1 MPTIVGILLIILF
14 FYFIHFWQIY
24 LDIFYP
30 VVLGCQDIFLFLGAF
45 MFLDDPIQ
53 YHVKNLYE
61 LFYKRKEEEE
71 EYRYFLIREYQK
83 KIKQREYLKQYRLK
97 NKEKIRE
104 YQREYRIKHKPKKQE
119 VN

>member
-1 MPTIVGILLIILF
+1 
-14 FYFIHFWQIY
+14 
-24 LDIFYP
+24 
-30 VVLGCQDIFLFLGAF
+30 

-104 YQREYRIKHKPKKQE
+104 YQREYQREYLKQYRLKNKEKIREYQREYRIKHKPKKQE

>member
-1 MPTIVGILLIILF
+1 
-14 FYFIHFWQIY
+14 
-24 LDIFYP
+24 
-30 VVLGCQDIFLFLGAF
+30 

-71 EYRYFLIREYQK
+71 EYRYFLIREYQ
-83 KIKQREYLKQYRLK
+83 
-97 NKEKIRE
+97 RE
-104 YQREYRIKHKPKKQE
+104 YQIKHKPKKQE

>member
-1 MPTIVGILLIILF
+1 MF
-14 FYFIHFWQIY
+14 DFD
-24 LDIFYP
+24 DI
-30 VVLGCQDIFLFLGAF
+30 
-45 MFLDDPIQ
+45 IQ
-53 YHVKNLYE
+53 YHARNLYE

-71 EYRYFLIREYQK
+71 EY
-83 KIKQREYLKQYRLK
+83 REYLKQYRLK